1 MNPPPNLDC
10 LDAETLAA
18 YLDGLLAADAI
29 GRADRH
35 IDHCRA
41 CRSELSALAATQTF
55 PAGSGDSYVA
65 IDGTP
70 IESRLGRYE
79 VLREIG
85 RGSMG
90 VVVRAYDPELAR
102 AVAVK
107 ILSPR
112 LWDGSD
118 ARDRLR
124 REAQAMARLTHPN
137 VVTVYDVATHDDSLC
152 IAMELVEG
160 ETLRDWVTAP
170 RPWRETLRVCI
181 LAGRGLAAAHAAK
194 LVHRDYKPENV
205 LLAADG
211 RVAISDLG
219 LARDARD
226 ATPTL
231 AGSPAYMAPE
241 VFRGEPATAASDQFS
256 FCVATYE
263 ALYGERPFGG
273 ETLAELRDHIIGG
286 VLRDP
291 TGGAPPWVRT
301 VLLRGMSSD
310 ADARFGSMP
319 ELLERLEAGVPSR
332 KRYVVAAALGVAA
345 IGALVM
351 WRAGSDPVACAIT
364 DSGAWTEPRRQE
376 LERALAGKP
385 QQDIAR
391 ITGAFA
397 AHSESWLATRRSSC
411 EAGRRGEPQRERIA
425 CLERGRRE
433 LDELVTLVTRDPALA
448 TRAVEAVGKLRDPAS
463 CRTANEAEH
472 PEQAAIDRATAL
484 VAAGKSQEAIAV
496 ANGIIARTR
505 DSPRAL
511 AEAFLVRGRAENQL
525 GQLEASEATLSDALT
540 AAESARA
547 DQLVAA
553 IWVEIVQTSGAQKHR
568 FEAAQANVRAAD
580 AAFTRVETGPA
591 LRARYAYVVGAMYL
605 AKGKL
610 AQARVHLDRALVAQ
624 RGAGERGLVH
634 SALCDVHRQERHFDA
649 ARTHCQTAVAQL
661 SEGFGPDHPRLG
673 HTFNVWGALDLDQGD
688 LDAARA
694 NFERAVSMFETT
706 GLLGERALGL
716 ALSNAA
722 VVHMRRGDLEH
733 ARPLFERARTLFA
746 TYHPDHPQRVLPLQ
760 GLASL
765 ALETDDF
772 YTAIGFYEEALAVI
786 ESVYGMDAEAR
797 QVVLYNL
804 ALAYQRLGDPAK
816 ANALTDELIAQAQHP
831 GRERWSMVAN
841 ALDLQAAVADDAN
854 DVTRSVALRERAL
867 AALDKDDR
875 PASRA
880 WIESQ
885 LGDALRRLARFDQ
898 AIPHLERAVA
908 YYGRDRTDRYTSAI
922 ARFSLAR
929 ALWASDRRR
938 ALEVGRAA
946 RDDFAT
952 ATSGL
957 RLAGLRQEV
966 GRWLLSRTNRIPHR
980 RSDSR

>member
-1 MNPPPNLDC
+1 MNQLEC
-10 LDAETLAA
+10 LDPETLAA
-18 YLDGLLAADAI
+18 YLDGLLASDAI
-29 GRADRH
+29 SRADRH
-35 IDHCRA
+35 IDHCRT
-41 CRSELSALAATQTF
+41 CRGELSALAATQTF
-55 PAGSGDSYVA
+55 PAGTGGSYVA
-65 IDGTP
+65 IEGTP
-70 IESRLGRYE
+70 IESRIGRYE

-112 LWDGSD
+112 LWDGID

-160 ETLRDWVTAP
+160 ETLRDWVKSS

-205 LLAADG
+205 LVADDG
-211 RVAISDLG
+211 RVVVSDLG
-219 LARDARD
+219 LARDDRD
-226 ATPTL
+226 AHPPTL
-231 AGSPAYMAPE
+231 AGTPAYMAPE

-256 FCVATYE
+256 YCVATYE

-286 VLRDP
+286 VLGDS
-291 TGGAPPWVRT
+291 TGAAPPWLRT

-310 ADARFGSMP
+310 PGARFGSML
-319 ELLERLEAGVPSR
+319 ELLETLEAGVPSR
-332 KRYVVAAALGVAA
+332 KRYVVAAALGLAV
-345 IGALVM
+345 IGGFVL
-351 WRAGSDPVACAIT
+351 WRAGSEPVACAID
-364 DSGAWTEPRRQE
+364 DSAWNASRRQA
-376 LERALAGKP
+376 LERALP
-385 QQDIAR
+385 QQDAAR
-391 ITGAFA
+391 VSGAFGA
-397 AHSESWLATRRSSC
+397 YAESWVAMRRSSC
-411 EAGRRGEPQRERIA
+411 EAVQRGEPQRERLA
-425 CLERGRRE
+425 CLDRGRRE

-448 TRAVEAVGKLRDPAS
+448 TRSVEAVGKLRDPAS
-463 CRTANEAEH
+463 CADADPAEH
-472 PEQAAIDRATAL
+472 DEQAAIDRASAL
-484 VAAGKSQEAIAV
+484 VAAGKSREAIAV
-496 ANGIIARTR
+496 ANGVIARTR
-505 DSPRAL
+505 ESPRAL

-540 AAESARA
+540 AAERARA
-547 DQLVAA
+547 GQLVAA

-580 AAFTRVETGPA
+580 AAFTRIEPGPA

-610 AQARVHLDRALVAQ
+610 AQAREHLDRALVAQ
-624 RGAGERGLVH
+624 RGTGERGLVR

-661 SEGFGPDHPRLG
+661 TEGFGPDHPRLG
-673 HTFNVWGALDLDQGD
+673 HTFNVWGALELDLGK
-688 LDAARA
+688 LDAART
-694 NFERAVSMFETT
+694 NFERAVKVFETN

-716 ALSNAA
+716 ALNNAA
-722 VVHMRRGDLEH
+722 AVHMRSGDIDK

-746 TYHPDHPQRVLPLQ
+746 THHPEHPQRVLPLQ
-760 GLASL
+760 GLGSL

-772 YTAIGFYEEALAVI
+772 RTAIGFYEEALAVI
-786 ESVYGMDAEAR
+786 ESVYGKDAEAR

-804 ALAYQRLGDPAK
+804 ALAYQRLGDPVRS
-816 ANALTDELIAQAQHP
+816 NELTDELIARAQHP
-831 GRERWSMVAN
+831 GRESWSMVAT
-841 ALDLQAAVADDAN
+841 ALDLQASGADDA
-854 DVTRSVALRERAL
+854 RSVALRERAL
-867 AALDKDDR
+867 AALDLDDR

-885 LGDALRRLARFDQ
+885 LGSALRRLGKLDR
-898 AIPHLERAVA
+898 AIPYLERAVT
-908 YYGRDRTDRYTSAI
+908 YFDGDQSDRYTCAI
-922 ARFSLAR
+922 ARFALAR
-929 ALWASDRRR
+929 ALWDKSRDRRR

-946 RDDFAT
+946 RDDLA
-952 ATSGL
+952 ATSSGAN
-957 RLAGLRQEV
+957 LAGLRLEV
-966 GRWLLSRTNRIPHR
+966 ARWLHLRTNQLRIHAVPQ
-980 RSDSR
+980 